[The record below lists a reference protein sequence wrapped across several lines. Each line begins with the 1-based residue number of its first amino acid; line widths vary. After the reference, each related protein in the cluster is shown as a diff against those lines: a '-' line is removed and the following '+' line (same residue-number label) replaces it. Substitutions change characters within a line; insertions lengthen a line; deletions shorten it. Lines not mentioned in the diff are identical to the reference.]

1 MPLPLADRYCPAQK
15 NLIMLKL
22 SRRNW
27 NNVLIFAVL
36 ILMFVLYGIPQRL
49 QQKMTAEHR
58 LIPADAELLM
68 VGFANQRLVK
78 AGPQWQ
84 LQPATSNVDA
94 AQLALAWQHSQL
106 IPVDTVPV
114 QSRVPVAQASVQLVG
129 ESIPI
134 IWLLYPG
141 NEPVNNPAQTPDAK
155 QYLLQQAGQKQFY
168 QLSREQARQLF
179 LLEQ

>member
-49 QQKMTAEHR
+49 QQKMAAEHR
-58 LIPADAELLM
+58 LIPADAQLLM
-68 VGFANQRLVK
+68 VGFASARLVK

-84 LQPATSNVDA
+84 LQPATNKVDA
-94 AQLALAWQHSQL
+94 AQVALAWQHSQL
-106 IPVDTVPV
+106 IPVDTVPM

-129 ESIPI
+129 ERAPI

-141 NEPVNNPAQTPDAK
+141 DLPANNLDQVADNK

-168 QLSREQARQLF
+168 QLSSQQAYQLF
-179 LLEQ
+179 LLE

>member
-1 MPLPLADRYCPAQK
+1 
-15 NLIMLKL
+15 MLKL

-49 QQKMTAEHR
+49 QQKMAAEHR
-58 LIPADAELLM
+58 LIPADSELLM

-84 LQPATSNVDA
+84 LQPAVNNVDA

-106 IPVDTVPV
+106 IPVDTVPM
-114 QSRVPVAQASVQLVG
+114 QSRVPLAQASVQLVG
-129 ESIPI
+129 ESSPI
-134 IWLLYPG
+134 IWLLYPDDD
-141 NEPVNNPAQTPDAK
+141 PDTS
-155 QYLLQQAGQKQFY
+155 QYLLQQAGQSQFY
-168 QLSREQARQLF
+168 QLSAQQARQLF
-179 LLEQ
+179 LLEN

>member
-1 MPLPLADRYCPAQK
+1 
-15 NLIMLKL
+15 MLKL

-49 QQKMTAEHR
+49 QQKMATEHR
-58 LIPADAELLM
+58 LIPSDAQLLM
-68 VGFANQRLVK
+68 IGFASKRLVK

-84 LQPATSNVDA
+84 IQPTADNIDP

-106 IPVDTVPV
+106 IPVEAVPM

-129 ESIPI
+129 KSSPV
-134 IWLLYPG
+134 IWLLYPANVADNNDG
-141 NEPVNNPAQTPDAK
+141 NN
-155 QYLLQQAGQKQFY
+155 QYLLQQAGDNQFY
-168 QLSREQARQLF
+168 QLSRQQAEQLF
-179 LLEQ
+179 MLD

>member
-1 MPLPLADRYCPAQK
+1 
-15 NLIMLKL
+15 MLKL

-49 QQKMTAEHR
+49 QQKMAAEHR
-58 LIPADAELLM
+58 LIPADSELLM

-84 LQPATSNVDA
+84 LQPAVNNVDA

-106 IPVDTVPV
+106 IPVDTVPM
-114 QSRVPVAQASVQLVG
+114 QSRVPLAQASVQLVG
-129 ESIPI
+129 ESSPI
-134 IWLLYPG
+134 IWLLYPDDD
-141 NEPVNNPAQTPDAK
+141 PDTS
-155 QYLLQQAGQKQFY
+155 QYLLQQAGQSQFY
-168 QLSREQARQLF
+168 QLSAQQAGQLF
-179 LLEQ
+179 LLEN

>member
-1 MPLPLADRYCPAQK
+1 
-15 NLIMLKL
+15 MLKL

-49 QQKMTAEHR
+49 QQHMTTEHR
-58 LIPADAELLM
+58 LIPADAQLLM

-84 LQPATSNVDA
+84 LQPQSSSQPDA
-94 AQLALAWQHSQL
+94 GQLALAWQHSQL
-106 IPVDTVPV
+106 TPVETLPM

-129 ESIPI
+129 ESSPV
-134 IWLLYPG
+134 IWLLYPDTESNAG
-141 NEPVNNPAQTPDAK
+141 
-155 QYLLQQAGQKQFY
+155 QYLLQQAGSSQFY
-168 QLSREQARQLF
+168 QLSAAQAKQLF
-179 LLEQ
+179 LLK